1 MKNLNKLKLY
11 TMLILSIAIIFTT
24 IPLSASNI
32 VRDIEHEMV
41 IKQYIS
47 DIKDVQNH
55 VFSLSQIVV
64 GNLPEDLSRIRN
76 EINFINIRIQELSR
90 TVLLYTRSTPSI
102 SFQNRDALLVCV
114 ALNLLKNS
122 LYQLN
127 MLIYVD
133 NNVDKSI
140 LLEDFYL
147 FKRISIETLET
158 LEKNF

>member
-1 MKNLNKLKLY
+1 MKNPIKLKLY
-11 TMLILSIAIIFTT
+11 TLLILSVLVISIS
-24 IPLSASNI
+24 IPLSASNT
-32 VRDIEHEMV
+32 VRDIEHEMI

-47 DIKDVQNH
+47 DIRDIQNH
-55 VFSLSQIVV
+55 VFSLSQIIV
-64 GNLPEDLSRIRN
+64 GDPPKDLSRITK
-76 EINFINIRIQELSR
+76 EINFINIRIQKLSR
-90 TVLLYTRSTPSI
+90 TVLLYTGSTPSI

-133 NNVDKSI
+133 NNVDKSV

-147 FKRISIETLET
+147 FKRVSIETLGT